1 MLEESLRGEAVSMQ
15 HKFFHN
21 GVCRLTRRHNVTSPP
36 CLPCFSVPFTDAQ
49 SHPRI
54 SYALVSLIFN
64 LGLVE
69 QAKAR
74 KVFFSGSE
82 GSS

>member
-15 HKFFHN
+15 HKFFLD
-21 GVCRLTRRHNVTSPP
+21 GVCRLTRRHNVTPPP
-36 CLPCFSVPFTDAQ
+36 CLPCFSVPFIDAR

-54 SYALVSLIFN
+54 SYALASVIFN

-69 QAKAR
+69 QARAR
-74 KVFFSGSE
+74 KDFFSDSE